1 MFTTINQP
9 GVGPYL
15 AAGLP
20 LNFSGMERIPAG
32 PAPILGQHTE
42 EVLGE
47 MLGVTQGLFGQMRD
61 RRVV

>member
-1 MFTTINQP
+1 MFWTNNQP

-20 LNFSGMERIPAG
+20 LIFSGMEKMAAG

-42 EVLGE
+42 EVLAE
-47 MLGVTQGLFGQMRD
+47 MLWVTQGLFGQMRD